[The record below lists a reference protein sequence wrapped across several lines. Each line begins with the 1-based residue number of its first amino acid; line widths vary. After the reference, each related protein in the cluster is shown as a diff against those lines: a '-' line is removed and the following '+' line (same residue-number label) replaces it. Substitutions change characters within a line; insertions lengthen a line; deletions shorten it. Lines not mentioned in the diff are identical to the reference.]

1 MPRESTQFDFQRG
14 ELGLEAGRQGNMV
27 RALSSETL
35 HATTVAIDGRSVL
48 LYGASG
54 MGKSDLALRLI
65 DRGATLV
72 SDDYTLLK
80 RVDGRLIATAPETI
94 SGQMEVRGIGIVPVP
109 HVGDSPV
116 ALIVDLTETVERMP
130 MHAATRTIAGVEIPL
145 VAVVAHEASAP
156 IKVELALKALGKT

>member
-1 MPRESTQFDFQRG
+1 
-14 ELGLEAGRQGNMV
+14 MV

-35 HATTVAIDGRSVL
+35 HATTVAIGDRAIL

-80 RVDGRLIATAPETI
+80 RVDGRLIATSPATI
-94 SGQMEVRGIGIVPVP
+94 SGRMEVRGIGIIDLP
-109 HVGDSPV
+109 HVGDTPV
-116 ALIVDLTETVERMP
+116 ALLVDLMDAVERMP
-130 MHAATRTIAGVEIPL
+130 MDASTRTIAGVDVP
-145 VAVVAHEASAP
+145 AVGIVAHEASAP
-156 IKVELALKALGKT
+156 IKVELALKALGRT